1 MVWCIVLKIHF
12 KLNRCCSK
20 KGILFAIHSL
30 VTHVK
35 ESHERILVVKF
46 LQVISK
52 SARKAPETVM
62 SSMGQSVEEDPDTVR

>member
-1 MVWCIVLKIHF
+1 MLWCIVLKVHF

-20 KGILFAIHSL
+20 KGTIFAIHSL
-30 VTHVK
+30 VIHVK